1 MTREI
6 FERLWRGAAMG
17 FLVWCC
23 IALTRGTLNVLT
35 DFIGGDGASLVFFVI
50 FGLLVSTATLLEPPV
65 DPHE

>member
-1 MTREI
+1 
-6 FERLWRGAAMG
+6 MG